1 MIELGPARG
10 CEVVLAFLRAEV
22 DSPRYG
28 GQIAWQLQAFCL
40 SRTLLIDNADLDNE
54 NHNLIRLVMLD
65 YRGFRNRA
73 ALFHQFPADVLWRR
87 VELEPHELGRLKYI
101 GRDENWMSF
110 SEGTRR
116 PARVAKRIVNREL
129 LENPGP
135 GIIAIQEKLRQGQR
149 FPELIAA
156 EGNGEDLILIEG
168 HYRATAYVGL
178 NWPEKIPMFVGS
190 SPQMHKWHWF

>member
-87 VELEPHELGRLKYI
+87 VELEPHGLGRLKYL
-101 GRDENWMSF
+101 GRDENWISF
-110 SEGTRR
+110 SEGTLGSAPR
-116 PARVAKRIVNREL
+116 AIRIVNRER
-129 LENPGP
+129 LE
-135 GIIAIQEKLRQGQR
+135 
-149 FPELIAA
+149 
-156 EGNGEDLILIEG
+156 
-168 HYRATAYVGL
+168 H
-178 NWPEKIPMFVGS
+178 
-190 SPQMHKWHWF
+190 